1 MYAYVVTA
9 RQRMSGVDRFD
20 LPGFASPSAR
30 LTSRPLAGK
39 LLCKIFL
46 ARSER
51 RQLPVI
57 DLISF
62 SFFDFAESMYPGLCL
77 RLYPRSSKIVSTN
90 WSASKDRARAASI
103 GSRP

>member
-1 MYAYVVTA
+1 
-9 RQRMSGVDRFD
+9 MSGVDRFD
-20 LPGFASPSAR
+20 LPGFASPPAR
-30 LTSRPLAGK
+30 LTSRPSAVK

-62 SFFDFAESMYPGLCL
+62 SFFDFTESMYPGLCL
-77 RLYPRSSKIVSTN
+77 RLYLRSSKIVSTN
-90 WSASKDRARAASI
+90 WSASEDGARAASI